1 MRQFFCHCFTLPLN
15 TLEKWLWKNDSGI
28 FFCST
33 GTIWQCH
40 FWSFI
45 FSFPAKVSM
54 LLSLFSQN
62 AVSFISL
69 PIPATWF
76 LFLYHIVIS
85 YERYQTE
92 FYNFRLVLTGNHFQG
107 FQEDVLLLLFCNMNS
122 WCHISLYESPWK
134 VRIRFNTCV
143 CPQIMYLPT
152 NNV

>member
-1 MRQFFCHCFTLPLN
+1 MCHFLCRFTLPLN
-15 TLEKWLWKNDSGI
+15 NLQKWLWKNDSGI

-33 GTIWQCH
+33 GTIWLCH

-45 FSFPAKVSM
+45 FSFPANISM

-76 LFLYHIVIS
+76 LFLYHIFIS

-92 FYNFRLVLTGNHFQG
+92 FYNFLLVLTGNHFQG
-107 FQEDVLLLLFCNMNS
+107 FEENALLLLFCNMNS
-122 WCHISLYESPWK
+122 WYHVTLYESPWK
-134 VRIRFNTCV
+134 VRTRPNTCV
-143 CPQIMYLPT
+143 GPQITYLPT
-152 NNV
+152 NTV